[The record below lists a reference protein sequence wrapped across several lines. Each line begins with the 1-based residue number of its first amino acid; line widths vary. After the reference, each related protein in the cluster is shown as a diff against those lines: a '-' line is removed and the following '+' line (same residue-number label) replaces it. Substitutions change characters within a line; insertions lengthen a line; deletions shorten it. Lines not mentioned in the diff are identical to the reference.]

1 MVNFTIDQLRG
12 VMDKKHNIRNMSVI
26 GKVSRTRITLVTA
39 TANLVT
45 DIHLSRSARGPR

>member
-26 GKVSRTRITLVTA
+26 GKVIA
-39 TANLVT
+39 
-45 DIHLSRSARGPR
+45 DARDACDGNCKSGN